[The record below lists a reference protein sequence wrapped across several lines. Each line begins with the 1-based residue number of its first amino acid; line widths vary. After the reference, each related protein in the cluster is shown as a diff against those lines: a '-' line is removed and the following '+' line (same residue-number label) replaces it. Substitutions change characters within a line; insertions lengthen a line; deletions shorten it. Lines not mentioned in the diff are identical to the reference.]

1 MKKKMEIFTHE
12 EMLDRHIGK
21 RGTPERES
29 FENKSKAYVFAHRL
43 KKLSKK
49 KNLTR
54 AELIEKIEVY
64 KKEALEM

>member
-1 MKKKMEIFTHE
+1 MEIFTHE
-12 EMLDRHIGK
+12 EILDEFIGK